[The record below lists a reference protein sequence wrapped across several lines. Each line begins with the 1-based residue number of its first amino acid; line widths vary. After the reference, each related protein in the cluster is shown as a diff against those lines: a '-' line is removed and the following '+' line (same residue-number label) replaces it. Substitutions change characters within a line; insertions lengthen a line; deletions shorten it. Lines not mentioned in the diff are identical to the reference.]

1 MSNSIRFIYCPN
13 LAEDVKS
20 CTVSSP
26 DVKRD
31 YRVAT

>member
-1 MSNSIRFIYCPN
+1 MRFLYCPN
-13 LAEDVKS
+13 FAEDTKS